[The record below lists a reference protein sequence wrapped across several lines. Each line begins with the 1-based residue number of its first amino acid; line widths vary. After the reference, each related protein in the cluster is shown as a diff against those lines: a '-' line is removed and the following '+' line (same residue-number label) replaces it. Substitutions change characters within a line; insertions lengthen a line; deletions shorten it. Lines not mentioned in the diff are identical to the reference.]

1 MKIAEARGIII
12 KGKLPIPR
20 ETVVTIRTETTNG
33 FSTLSLADDISGVMI
48 QIAVTPEVKKLLK
61 VVSK

>member
-1 MKIAEARGIII
+1 MKIAEARGMVI

-20 ETVVTIRTETTNG
+20 ETVVTIRTETTNE

-61 VVSK
+61 AVSK